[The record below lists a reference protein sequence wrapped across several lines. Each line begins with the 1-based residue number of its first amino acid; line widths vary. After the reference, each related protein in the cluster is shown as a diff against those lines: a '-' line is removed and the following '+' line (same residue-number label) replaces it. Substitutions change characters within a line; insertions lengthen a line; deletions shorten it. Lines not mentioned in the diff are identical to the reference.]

1 MATKLTPE
9 MKLQAYQEANQR
21 LVSQYFEDKAEDKKF
36 PTQSKIISEAKKLCV
51 FLTEETTI

>member
-21 LVSQYFEDKAEDKKF
+21 LVSQYFEDKADDKKF
-36 PTQSKIISEAKKLCV
+36 PTQSKIISEAKKLIT
-51 FLTEETTI
+51 FLTEETA